1 MKLLHPSFKK
11 NDVLYVI
18 LERTDSRYFAEIRS
32 IDSNTIIGYET
43 GRIIKQKEGKA
54 IMGGVPVTF
63 EAKETLIGNEKF
75 GADEFECFLPNK
87 KKVYNHFLMAKNL
100 GEHMPKSQTIKREN

>member
-1 MKLLHPSFKK
+1 MKPLPFFLKK

-18 LERTDSRYFAEIRS
+18 LERTDSRYFAEIHS
-32 IDSNTIIGYET
+32 LDSNTIIGYET
-43 GRIIKQKEGKA
+43 GRIIQQKETKA
-54 IMGGVPVTF
+54 TMGGVPVTF

-100 GEHMPKSQTIKREN
+100 GEHIPK